1 MKVIHR
7 QMTLL
12 HHKCNKWARPVCYLI
27 YSGVCENAGRHFIR
41 ITPDFSVETMK
52 ARRLWSSVMHTLRD
66 HGCQPRLLYPA
77 KLSIT
82 IEGQNKIF
90 YDKTRFNQYLATNP
104 VLHKVLEGKFQPKEV
119 DYIHKNTDNR

>member
-1 MKVIHR
+1 MKVTHR

-41 ITPDFSVETMK
+41 IIPDFSVETMK

-82 IEGQNKIF
+82 IEGQKKIF
-90 YDKTRFNQYLATNP
+90 HNKTRFHQYLAKN
-104 VLHKVLEGKFQPKEV
+104 LALQKILEGKFQPKK
-119 DYIHKNTDNR
+119 DGYTNKNKDN